1 MEEPIDLEKYKDFLE
16 LWKRFAIYTEKNPS
30 EISLSECFDSFM
42 KLIDAKRR
50 FKYHQHDASEYNN
63 IWERVNKN

>member
-1 MEEPIDLEKYKDFLE
+1 MEEPIDLEKYKEFLD
-16 LWKRFAIYTEKNPS
+16 LWKKFILYTEKTPS
-30 EISLSECFDSFM
+30 EISLTGCFDSFM

-63 IWERVNKN
+63 IWEKVNKN